1 MCRCSTH
8 KEGAGRLLRLAPSG
22 SSPFS
27 LLRGRHRS
35 GCRKRYGTWGCSM
48 RYYPHYHRKGKV
60 VGYILGGEMQTEREA
75 QENAARSLPEDTL
88 WVRFVFVDHAGIP
101 KSKAVY
107 QGAFER
113 RAKAG
118 VGLAKGVLALDPS
131 GALHPASG
139 LSPVGECR
147 LVPDLSTLTPLPFA
161 SNQAIVACDMTEPD
175 ATTPWDGCPR
185 SSLKQVLGRLAERGC
200 RSVASYE
207 AEFYVRGPEGPL
219 DRTPYAASFALTA
232 AAEFAAELAEALE
245 EMGIRPEQ
253 CHAEVGHGNLELSV
267 GEAEAL
273 AAADRRVQVL
283 EAVRGVAHRLGL
295 ETTMAPK
302 PYLEGAGNGHHLHVS
317 VYEDDTPVLFDAT
330 GALSSQG
337 SGFIAG
343 ILEHLPAV
351 MAFTAASPNSYQ
363 RLAPGMWASAFA
375 CYGLDNREAA
385 VRLAS
390 PVAGAE
396 SATANVELK
405 PIDVTTNPYL
415 ALAAVVAAGMD
426 GMDRGLDPAEPTMV
440 DPATLSDEE
449 RASRGIPPLPTSP
462 DEALDALEEDHALIE
477 ALGEPLVR
485 THVAVARAQAKIA
498 RELPPEEVAST
509 AAMLY

>member
-1 MCRCSTH
+1 
-8 KEGAGRLLRLAPSG
+8 
-22 SSPFS
+22 
-27 LLRGRHRS
+27 
-35 GCRKRYGTWGCSM
+35 
-48 RYYPHYHRKGKV
+48 
-60 VGYILGGEMQTEREA
+60 MQAEREA
-75 QENAARSLPEDTL
+75 HESMPRPLPVDTV

-101 KSKAVY
+101 KAKAVHRD
-107 QGAFER
+107 GFER
-113 RAKAG
+113 RVRAG

-131 GALHPASG
+131 GMLHPASG

-161 SNQAIVACDMTEPD
+161 RGQAMVACDMTEPD

-185 SSLKQVLGRLAERGC
+185 GALKRVLGRLANRGYT
-200 RSVASYE
+200 SVASYE
-207 AEFYVRGPEGPL
+207 AEFYVWGPDGPL
-219 DRTPYAASFALTA
+219 DRTPYAGSFALTA
-232 AAEFAAELAEALE
+232 AAEFVAGLAETLE

-273 AAADRRVQVL
+273 AAADRRVLVL
-283 EAVRGVAHRLGL
+283 EAIRGVAHSMGL

-302 PYLEGAGNGHHLHVS
+302 PYLDQAGNGHHLHLS
-317 VYEDDTPVLFDAT
+317 LYENETPVLFNASGT
-330 GALSSQG
+330 LGSAG
-337 SGFIAG
+337 SGFVG
-343 ILEHLPAV
+343 GLLEHLPAV
-351 MAFTAASPNSYQ
+351 MAFTAPSPNSYQ
-363 RLAPGMWASAFA
+363 RLAPGMWSSAYA

-405 PIDVTTNPYL
+405 PMDVTANPYL
-415 ALAAVVAAGMD
+415 ALAATLAAGID
-426 GMDRGLDPAEPTMV
+426 GIERNLDPGEPTTV

-449 RASRGIPPLPTSP
+449 RDSKGIYPLPASL
-462 DEALDALEEDHALIE
+462 DEALDALERDEVLIE

-485 THVAVARAQAKIA
+485 THLAVGRAQAKMA
-498 RELPPEEVAST
+498 RELSPEEVAAA
-509 AAMLY
+509 AAMIY

>member
-1 MCRCSTH
+1 MSLG
-8 KEGAGRLLRLAPSG
+8 EGIQLTLE
-22 SSPFS
+22 
-27 LLRGRHRS
+27 
-35 GCRKRYGTWGCSM
+35 
-48 RYYPHYHRKGKV
+48 
-60 VGYILGGEMQTEREA
+60 GEMQAERET
-75 QENAARSLPEDTL
+75 QERVARPLPEDTL

-113 RAKAG
+113 RARAG

-147 LVPDLSTLTPLPFA
+147 LVPDLSTLTSLPFA
-161 SNQAIVACDMTEPD
+161 RGQAMVACDMTEPD

-185 SSLKQVLGRLAERGC
+185 GALRRVLGRLAERGY

-207 AEFYVRGPEGPL
+207 AEFYVRGPDGPL
-219 DRTPYAASFALTA
+219 DRTPYGANFALTP
-232 AAEFAAELAEALE
+232 AAEFVAELTETLE
-245 EMGIRPEQ
+245 EMDIRPEQ

-267 GEAEAL
+267 EETEVL
-273 AAADRRVQVL
+273 AAADRRVVVL
-283 EAVRGVAHRLGL
+283 EVIRGVAHRMGL

-302 PYLEGAGNGHHLHVS
+302 PFLDQAGNGHHLHLS
-317 VYEDDTPVLFDAT
+317 LYALEDDTPALFD
-330 GALSSQG
+330 GSGMLNGQG
-337 SGFIAG
+337 SGFVAG

-363 RLAPGMWASAFA
+363 RLAPGMWASAYA
-375 CYGLDNREAA
+375 AYGPDNREAA

-396 SATANVELK
+396 AATANVEIK
-405 PIDVTTNPYL
+405 PVDVTANPYL
-415 ALAAVVAAGMD
+415 ALAAVLSAGMD
-426 GMDRGLDPAEPTMV
+426 GMDRDLDPGEPTTV

-449 RASRGIPPLPTSP
+449 RAERNIRPLPASLDT
-462 DEALDALEEDHALIE
+462 ALNALENDGVLIE
-477 ALGEPLVR
+477 ALGAPLVR
-485 THVAVARAQAKIA
+485 THLAVGRAQAEIA
-498 RELPPEEVAST
+498 KETSPEEVAAA
-509 AAMLY
+509 AAMIY